1 MRTLRPL
8 PKFFMIMFIL
18 GVIIVLLKN
27 CEKPVL
33 DELYLEDSISSEE
46 LYPWQDLLQQLDL
59 QSDILFVQNGES
71 IQDAIDVA
79 NSGSV
84 IYIEPGIYEEEI
96 SSNKP
101 DIKLIGFNLEP
112 DDLVINDAENE
123 NLEILNLHDKSNFD
137 KLRNKS
143 FRCGT
148 GISIMNI
155 SREELGDKIA
165 HYTFDMR
172 IGHGDFNMVTI
183 HRVVKEKRTF
193 TPVKTK
199 GDVFMVHGA
208 IQNFDAIFLT
218 AGAETITAET
228 SSPYYLASNNI
239 DVWGIDMGW
248 TKVPMETT
256 DFSFMESW
264 GMWKDIDHTLKAMSI
279 ARLIRGLT
287 RQGFSKMNLL
297 GFSYG
302 VHVAYGAASKET
314 QQHKISRDI
323 KGIIPVDNT
332 FKSDNLNYLANIC
345 KDAAIK
351 KNELKNGQYAHPWGV
366 GIIGM
371 GELAINDPD
380 SESPFNSDFT
390 NSEFL
395 KFVGSQGFFAA
406 DQNGNYLYSDHNRFF
421 RLAIDLAPY
430 WPMQINYELS
440 ACPCPTEDVDY
451 DKHLDKIGIPIY
463 YIGAEMAAGQLGVYT
478 SHLTASKDI
487 TNHIVPGYSHA
498 DLWLANDASNT
509 VWHPLSQWLKN
520 HRR

>member
-71 IQDAIDVA
+71 IQDVIDVA

-148 GISIMNI
+148 GISILNI

-172 IGHGDFNMVTI
+172 IGHGEFNMVTI
-183 HRVVKEKRTF
+183 HRVVKEKRTY

-208 IQNFDAIFLT
+208 IQDFDAVFLT

-279 ARLIRGLT
+279 ARLICGLT

-302 VHVAYGAASKET
+302 VHVAYGAAGRET
-314 QQHKISRDI
+314 QQHKISRDV
-323 KGIIPVDNT
+323 KGIIPVDNA
-332 FKSDNLNYLANIC
+332 FKMEYENWIANACHEASIQ
-345 KDAAIK
+345 K
-351 KNELKNGQYAHPWGV
+351 EMLKNGDFNHPWGV
-366 GIIGM
+366 GFIYLGN
-371 GELAINDPD
+371 LALTAPDDP
-380 SESPFNSDFT
+380 SPFNADMTNIQYFMDGATPGFIAGNINEFFFT
-390 NSEFL
+390 DPL
-395 KFVGSQGFFAA
+395 
-406 DQNGNYLYSDHNRFF
+406 RFF
-421 RLAIDLAPY
+421 RLTVNLAPH
-430 WPMQINYELS
+430 WPRQLNYELN
-440 ACPCPTEDVDY
+440 ACPCPSEDVNY
-451 DKHLDKIGIPIY
+451 DDQLRKISVPIL
-463 YIGAEMAAGQLGVYT
+463 YIGAEIGTGQAGIYT
-478 SHLTASKDI
+478 SSLTSSKDI
-487 TNHIVPGYSHA
+487 SDHIVPGYSHA
-498 DLWLANDASNT
+498 DLWLADDASNT